1 MATMN
6 EIYIKVKGDAYL
18 EQVFKDK
25 DLISID
31 ELITKFQSLIND
43 VEYLEDKVNDLEN
56 DIRDNYRPIS
66 KEEMYGR

>member
-1 MATMN
+1 MN

-25 DLISID
+25 DLVSID

-56 DIRDNYRPIS
+56 DIRDNYRPITH
-66 KEEMYGR
+66 EEMYGR

>member
-1 MATMN
+1 MN
-6 EIYIKVKGDAYL
+6 EVYIKVKGDAYL

-43 VEYLEDKVNDLEN
+43 VEYLEEKVNDLEN
-56 DIRDNYRPIS
+56 DIRDNYRPITH
-66 KEEMYGR
+66 EEMYGR

>member
-1 MATMN
+1 MN
-6 EIYIKVKGDAYL
+6 EVFIKVKGDAYL

-43 VEYLEDKVNDLEN
+43 VEYLEEKVNDLEN
-56 DIRDNYRPIS
+56 DIRDNYRPITH
-66 KEEMYGR
+66 EEMYGR